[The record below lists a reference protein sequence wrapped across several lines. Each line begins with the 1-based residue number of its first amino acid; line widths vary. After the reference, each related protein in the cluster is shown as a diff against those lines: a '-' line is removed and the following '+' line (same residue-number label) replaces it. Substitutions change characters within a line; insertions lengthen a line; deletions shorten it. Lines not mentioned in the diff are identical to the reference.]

1 MSENL
6 DPNLLFSAY
15 TQGIFPMAHPELD
28 GEVYWYA
35 PDPRAILPVE
45 DFHCPTRLRK
55 TVDKKP
61 FEIRYN
67 TAFREVMQA
76 CAAPRKIQKTTWISS
91 GIIEAYCKLH
101 ALGFAHSVEAW
112 QGDALVGG
120 LYGVSISGFFA
131 GESMFFRETD
141 ASKVCLVHLIER
153 MRERGMP
160 LLDVQYSNPHLEQF
174 GVIEIPREEYEARLA
189 AALDLRVHFA

>member
-1 MSENL
+1 
-6 DPNLLFSAY
+6 
-15 TQGIFPMAHPELD
+15 MAHPELD

-112 QGDALVGG
+112 RGDALVGG

-174 GVIEIPREEYEARLA
+174 GVIEIPRDEYEARLA